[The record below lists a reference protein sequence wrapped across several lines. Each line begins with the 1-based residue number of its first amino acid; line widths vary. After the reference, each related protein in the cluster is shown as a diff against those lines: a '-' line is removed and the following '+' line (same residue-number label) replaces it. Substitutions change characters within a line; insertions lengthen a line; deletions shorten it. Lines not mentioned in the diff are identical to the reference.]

1 MIPITGKRFGPSQ
14 SFGKR
19 PIRSPRGFISL
30 LHREP
35 LEAPYACW
43 QARSGASPATTAEG
57 SNWIR
62 HPLIK
67 HERAFGQLIDLDLH
81 DLTVRDDLWDLLLKP
96 QGHLPVE

>member
-43 QARSGASPATTAEG
+43 QARSGASPAATAEG
-57 SNWIR
+57 SLTGYGIR
-62 HPLIK
+62 SSNMNVHSAGLSILIY
-67 HERAFGQLIDLDLH
+67 R
-81 DLTVRDDLWDLLLKP
+81 T
-96 QGHLPVE
+96 